1 MFYSSLS
8 VPMLHISWFLFL
20 KLTFQGERA
29 LRGCSSCLILISCLR
44 VHLSS
49 LLLIRSPKFPEA
61 KWPRMRIV
69 RNQNISSYYFGTGAL
84 VRCKRSVGKEKK
96 NILILYN
103 INMYAEQK
111 KGKRDTIRS
120 HKNTS
125 VCCSG
130 YYIKVAQISWQ
141 SPPRP
146 RLQ

>member
-49 LLLIRSPKFPEA
+49 LLLIRSPKFPQA

-103 INMYAEQK
+103 INLYAEQK

-120 HKNTS
+120 QKY
-125 VCCSG
+125 VCVLQWILYQSG
-130 YYIKVAQISWQ
+130 SDQL